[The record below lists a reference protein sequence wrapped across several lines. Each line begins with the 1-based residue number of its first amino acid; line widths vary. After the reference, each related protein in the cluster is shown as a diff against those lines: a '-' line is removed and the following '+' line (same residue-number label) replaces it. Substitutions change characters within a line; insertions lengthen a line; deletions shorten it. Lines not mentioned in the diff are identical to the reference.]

1 MTISLWCVLIAGLL
15 PLIATGMAK
24 FGAQD
29 PEEQAAAKRYD
40 NRAPRAYL
48 DGLVGRRQ
56 RAHWAQLNSFE
67 AFPLFAAVVVVAH
80 LMQASPAVVDTL
92 AMLFIAFRLSYI
104 WAYIW
109 DHPRVRSLVW
119 AAAMLCNIGLFV
131 ASA

>member
-1 MTISLWCVLIAGLL
+1 MR
-15 PLIATGMAK
+15 K
-24 FGAQD
+24 D

-67 AFPLFAAVVVVAH
+67 AFPLFAAAVVVAH